1 MPAEQEPV
9 IGLPHQDIEA
19 TSPEKVVLRGAGT
32 LAQLIGVAAA
42 EKVFK
47 EQEELE
53 RFNLMLA
60 WERFGRHATQS
71 PTSLYYR
78 PRR

>member
-1 MPAEQEPV
+1 MPTEQEPV
-9 IGLPHQDIEA
+9 EGLPQQQAEIARLENG
-19 TSPEKVVLRGAGT
+19 TLRGAGT

-47 EQEELE
+47 EQDELE